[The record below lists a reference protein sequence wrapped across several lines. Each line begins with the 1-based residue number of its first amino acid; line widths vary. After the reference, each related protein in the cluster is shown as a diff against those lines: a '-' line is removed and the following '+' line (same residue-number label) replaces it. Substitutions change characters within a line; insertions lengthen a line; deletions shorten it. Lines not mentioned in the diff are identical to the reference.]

1 MLVSCFSF
9 TEVVKEA
16 QKIMI
21 SGGSII
27 TLTFD
32 GANRVMPNYNVMGIA
47 KAGLESSVR
56 YLAADFGARGIRVNA
71 ISAGPMRT
79 LAGGGITDA
88 RAMFNFQKR
97 HSPLQKTVTLSDI
110 GGSAIYLLSDLS
122 AGVTGE
128 VHYVDSG
135 YNIISTP
142 RPDMLQD
149 ETIYDNKD

>member
-1 MLVSCFSF
+1 
-9 TEVVKEA
+9 
-16 QKIMI
+16 
-21 SGGSII
+21 
-27 TLTFD
+27 
-32 GANRVMPNYNVMGIA
+32 MGIA

-56 YLAADFGARGIRVNA
+56 YLAADFGTRGIRVNA

-79 LAGGGITDA
+79 LAGGGIADA

-142 RPDMLQD
+142 RPEMLQD